1 VRLRKIGKH
10 HGKYGER
17 SRVKCDNRQGYKGRG
32 KCAYKK
38 TTNLGTTKNRVK
50 ISLASGKV

>member
-17 SRVKCDNRQGYKGRG
+17 SMVKGDNRQGYKGRV
-32 KCAYKK
+32 KCASK
-38 TTNLGTTKNRVK
+38 TRNLGTTKNRVK

>member
-17 SRVKCDNRQGYKGRG
+17 SRVKGDDRQGYKGRG
-32 KCAYKK
+32 KCAKK
-38 TTNLGTTKNRVK
+38 TG
-50 ISLASGKV
+50 I